1 MDMHGK
7 HIGGLD
13 LNLLRVFDAMMR
25 TLNVTQA
32 AQLLD
37 LTQPATS
44 HALRRLREAMGD
56 PLFVRTSGGMQP
68 TPFALG
74 IAGRVGDAMAL
85 LESCLAQEP
94 DFAPDTT
101 TRTFTLFITDI
112 GDVVFLPALVAHFRR
127 HAPRARLRAVS
138 SSFKGVGRELE
149 SGGVD
154 IAVTVLPVLGAGFY
168 QQMLFREQY
177 VCIARADHPR
187 IRGRLTMQEF
197 SQAAHVL
204 VTTEGTG
211 HEVIEQSLARRGLAE
226 RIMLR
231 TPHFLS
237 VPPLIAQSDMIA
249 TVPRRLALATQ
260 AAHAIQILPNPIRL
274 PAYGV
279 KQFWHKRLHDDPAH
293 RWLRRL
299 MVTLFKD
306 A

>member
-1 MDMHGK
+1 MH
-7 HIGGLD
+7 ISELD
-13 LNLLRVFDAMMR
+13 LNLLRVFDALMR

-44 HALRRLREAMGD
+44 HALQRLRKSLGD
-56 PLFVRTSGGMQP
+56 PLFVRTSRGMQP

-74 IAGRVGDAMAL
+74 ISERVGQGLTL
-85 LESCLAQEP
+85 LQGCIEQEP
-94 DFAPDTT
+94 EFAPQTT

-112 GDVVFLPALVAHFRR
+112 GDVVLLPALLAHFKT

-138 SSFKGVGRELE
+138 SSFRDVGRELE

-154 IAVTVLPVLGAGFY
+154 AAVTVLPVLGAGFY
-168 QQMLFREQY
+168 QQALFREQY
-177 VCIARADHPR
+177 VCIARADHPY
-187 IRGRLTMQEF
+187 IRGKLSMAQF
-197 SQAAHVL
+197 SQAAHTL

-211 HEVIEQSLARRGLAE
+211 HEVIEHMLIKRGLGAN
-226 RIMLR
+226 IMLR
-231 TPHFLS
+231 TPHFLA
-237 VPPLIAQSDMIA
+237 VPSLIAQSDMIA
-249 TVPRRLALATQ
+249 TVPRRLALATLDT
-260 AAHAIQILPNPIRL
+260 HNIQILPNPMRL

-293 RWLRRL
+293 RWFRRL

-306 A
+306 T

>member
-1 MDMHGK
+1 MHVSD
-7 HIGGLD
+7 LD

-32 AQLLD
+32 AQQLG

-44 HALRRLREAMGD
+44 HALQRLRKALGD
-56 PLFVRTSGGMQP
+56 PLFVRTSKGMQP
-68 TPFALG
+68 TPFAVG
-74 IAGRVGDAMAL
+74 IGERVGQAMGL
-85 LESCLAQEP
+85 LETCLGEEP
-94 DFAPDTT
+94 EFAPQTT

-112 GDVVFLPALVAHFRR
+112 GDVVLLPALMAHFKA
-127 HAPRARLRAVS
+127 HAPHARLRAVGA
-138 SSFKGVGRELE
+138 SFKDVGRELE

-168 QQMLFREQY
+168 QQALFREQY
-177 VCIARADHPR
+177 VCIARADHPQ
-187 IRGRLTMQEF
+187 IRGKLTLQQF
-197 SQAAHVL
+197 GRAGHAL

-211 HEVIEQSLARRGLAE
+211 HEVIEHSLIKRQLGPN
-226 RIMLR
+226 IMLR
-231 TPHFLS
+231 TPHFLAM
-237 VPPLIAQSDMIA
+237 PALIAQSDLIA

-260 AAHAIQILPNPIRL
+260 STHNIQILPNPIRL

-306 A
+306 S